1 MLCLFEEATPWK
13 IWFQRG
19 QIVQQALVAKV
30 LVSLYHIVLA
40 TFDNFELLEGSQK
53 EINHYELDNLK
64 CFMKTIRSYLRENQ
78 RFQRST
84 QSREVES
91 GEEVRGSLLS

>member
-64 CFMKTIRSYLRENQ
+64 CFMKL
-78 RFQRST
+78 
-84 QSREVES
+84 S
-91 GEEVRGSLLS
+91 GHIYEKTSAFKDPHSLEK